1 MIVFGHRGAPSLAQE
16 NTIESFK
23 LALSH
28 NVDGLE
34 FDVQLTRDSQL
45 IVYHDYDICYKNQK
59 HHISQLLFKEIREMD
74 LGFDIPTLDEVLSI
88 CPEDKIINVEIKA
101 QNIIHHDLINDVI
114 HAIEKHNLTSSVI
127 VSSFNPFVMLEL
139 KKQKP
144 TIKRGQLWSSGIHE
158 SWYVSKLA
166 NSLLDPYS
174 FHANVNYITPSISEW
189 IKNQNL
195 KLYLYTVNNLEQLAV
210 AKELKVDGV
219 FSDYPD
225 ILESKTDNK
234 SR

>member
-16 NTIESFK
+16 NTIESFR

-45 IVYHDYDICYKNQK
+45 IVYHDYDICYQNQN
-59 HHISQLLFKEIREMD
+59 HDISQLLFKEIREMD
-74 LGFDIPTLDEVLSI
+74 LGFEIPTLDEVLSI
-88 CPEDKIINVEIKA
+88 CPKDKIINVEIKA
-101 QNIIHHDLINDVI
+101 QNIIHHDLINDVV
-114 HAIEKHNLTSSVI
+114 HSVEKHNLISSVI
-127 VSSFNPFVMLEL
+127 VSSFNPFVLLEL

-144 TIKRGQLWSSGIHE
+144 TIKRGQLWSSGTHE

-174 FHANVNYITPSISEW
+174 FHANVNHITPSIREW
-189 IKNQNL
+189 IKKQSL
-195 KLYLYTVNNLEQLAV
+195 KLYLYTINNLEQLAV

-219 FSDYPD
+219 FSDYPN
-225 ILESKTDNK
+225 ILDSKIDNK

>member
-1 MIVFGHRGAPSLAQE
+1 MIVFGHRGAPTLAQE

-23 LALSH
+23 LVLSH

-45 IVYHDYDICYKNQK
+45 IVYHDYDICYQNQNYNV
-59 HHISQLLFKEIREMD
+59 SQLLFKEIREMD
-74 LGFDIPTLDEVLSI
+74 LGFQIPTLDEALSI

-101 QNIIHHDLINDVI
+101 QNIIHHNLINDVV
-114 HAIEKHNLTSSVI
+114 HLIEKHKLTSSVI
-127 VSSFNPFVMLEL
+127 ISSFNPFVLLEL
-139 KKQKP
+139 KRQKP
-144 TIKRGQLWSSGIHE
+144 SIKRGQLWSSGTHE
-158 SWYVSKLA
+158 PWYVSKLA

-174 FHANVNYITPSISEW
+174 FHANVNHITPLISEW
-189 IKNQNL
+189 SKKQNL

-225 ILESKTDNK
+225 ILASKTDNK